1 MPSTILSSEVEY
13 FIKVIVDVNKQV
25 QLNQVD
31 AGIYDGIK
39 QLLM

>member
-13 FIKVIVDVNKQV
+13 FIKSIVDVNKQV

>member
-1 MPSTILSSEVEY
+1 MPSTIVSSEVEY
-13 FIKVIVDVNKQV
+13 FIKIIVDVNKQV
-25 QLNQVD
+25 QLNQVY